1 MFNLTPKERI
11 MEHFTSRILM
21 VSPNKFRNNELT
33 LSDNSFQSKKIKSVS
48 ISDNAIIEFERLKK
62 AILKKGIS
70 VHAIEDDSEFDT
82 PDAVFPNNWISFHK
96 SNKAVLYPMFAPNRR
111 LERKSSA
118 LQKLSNQGVQI
129 EIIKDYSHYEKH
141 NKFLEG
147 TGSIV
152 LDRKNKFAYC
162 SLSNRS
168 NLDLLNMFC
177 SEMDYIPVVFNSTYE
192 SKPIYHTN
200 VMMSICNNFSL
211 ICLDSINDQ
220 DQRKYVIDN
229 LNDSNL
235 EIIDIKID
243 QMCSFL
249 GNSIQLIDS
258 NSNPVL
264 VMSSSAYKSMTSSQ
278 LNIINKYTDI
288 VHSDIETI
296 EFNGGGS
303 ARCMIAEIF

>member
-1 MFNLTPKERI
+1 

-21 VSPNKFRNNELT
+21 VSPNKFRSNELT

-82 PDAVFPNNWISFHK
+82 PDAVFPNNWISFHE

-162 SLSNRS
+162 SISSRS
-168 NLDLLNMFC
+168 DDELFRLFC
-177 SEMDYIPVVFNSTYE
+177 SEMNYKPIVFNSIYQ

-200 VMMSICNNFSL
+200 VMMSICNNFSI
-211 ICLDSINDQ
+211 ICLDSIKDEN
-220 DQRKYVIDN
+220 QRRSVKAN
-229 LNDSNL
+229 LKDSNL
-235 EIIDIKID
+235 EIIDITID

-258 NSNPVL
+258 NYNPLL
-264 VMSSSAYKSMTSSQ
+264 VMSSTAYDSISKSQ
-278 LNIINKYTDI
+278 FKIIEKYTDI
-288 VHSDIETI
+288 IHSDIKTI
-296 EFNGGGS
+296 EKNGGGS